1 MEFFN
6 ILPYFLF
13 IGNWSLFALLM
24 ILETPERIREEEEA
38 ENMESGAGKCGLK

>member
-6 ILPYFLF
+6 LLPYFLF

-24 ILETPERIREEEEA
+24 IMETAERIREEKA
-38 ENMESGAGKCGLK
+38 ENTESEAVKCGLK